1 MKRLLSYTIIPIS
14 VFVFILSLLAPSGA
28 DGARLKE
35 ISSFEGI
42 RSNHLIGYGLVVG
55 LDGLGDKSG
64 TGFTTQSLA
73 NMLNRLGVRV
83 NPNDISVK
91 NVASVIITAE
101 LSPLDKLGSSIDV
114 TVSSIGDAKSL
125 QGGTLL
131 FTPLSGADGQ
141 IYAVAQGPVSVGG
154 FLGGG
159 GDSGTQ
165 KNFLTVGR
173 VSGGALV
180 EKDIPLHFTEDVYLI
195 LKNPDFTTASSVA
208 KKINASI
215 GDNVALPY
223 DSSKVLVNIPEQY
236 HNNFVDFLARVET
249 IEVPVDTISRVV
261 VNERTGTVVVG
272 ENVRISK
279 VAVSHGNLTV
289 EVDTSYNISQPTP
302 FSSGGKT
309 VVQPERSVVVNEEE
323 ARLITVEPNT
333 RLGELVSAL
342 NALGVTPRD
351 LISILQAIKAAGAL
365 QAELELI

>member
-1 MKRLLSYTIIPIS
+1 MKRYLSGIVISIS
-14 VFVFILSLLAPSGA
+14 VFLFFSCLLAPSRA
-28 DGARLKE
+28 NGARLKE
-35 ISSFEGI
+35 ISKYYGI

-83 NPNDISVK
+83 DSNDISVK
-91 NVASVIITAE
+91 NVASVIVTAE
-101 LSPLDKLGSSIDV
+101 LSPLDKIGSTIDV

-131 FTPLSGADGQ
+131 FTPLSGGNGEV
-141 IYAVAQGPVSVGG
+141 YALAQGPVSVGG

-159 GDSGTQ
+159 DDAGTQ

-180 EKDIPLHFTEDVYLI
+180 EKDIPLRFSEDIYLV
-195 LKNPDFTTASSVA
+195 LNNPDFTTASSVA
-208 KKINASI
+208 REINASI
-215 GDNVALPY
+215 GDSVALPY
-223 DSSKVLVNIPEQY
+223 DSAKVLVNIPQKY
-236 HNNFVDFLARVET
+236 HNNFVDFLAMVER
-249 IEVPVDTISRVV
+249 IEVPVDTVSRVV

-302 FSSGGKT
+302 FSGGET

-333 RLGELVSAL
+333 RLGELVGAL